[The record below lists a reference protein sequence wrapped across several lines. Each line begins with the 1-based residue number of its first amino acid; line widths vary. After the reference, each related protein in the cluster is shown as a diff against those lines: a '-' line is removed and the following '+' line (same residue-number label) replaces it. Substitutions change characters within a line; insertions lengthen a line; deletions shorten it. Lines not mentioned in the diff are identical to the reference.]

1 MESLRLAY
9 SENAYRVYKPNT
21 KRHIV
26 KTTETDF
33 LDVAAVVITEEDKD
47 VLKNEAVRAF
57 SIPIVVILTKS
68 QMQLSQ
74 LCVLRLPYDLPHFCL
89 FIL

>member
-47 VLKNEAVRAF
+47 VLK
-57 SIPIVVILTKS
+57 
-68 QMQLSQ
+68 LS
-74 LCVLRLPYDLPHFCL
+74 LIH
-89 FIL
+89 I

>member
-47 VLKNEAVRAF
+47 VSVSYTHLTL
-57 SIPIVVILTKS
+57 PTILR
-68 QMQLSQ
+68 
-74 LCVLRLPYDLPHFCL
+74 V
-89 FIL
+89 

>member
-57 SIPIVVILTKS
+57 SIPIIVLLTY
-68 QMQLSQ
+68 QNR
-74 LCVLRLPYDLPHFCL
+74 LRGCMTARLKKRLVSMK
-89 FIL
+89 II

>member
-33 LDVAAVVITEEDKD
+33 LDVAAVGNETHEDSWFWRRARYGFEPCRIVMEES
-47 VLKNEAVRAF
+47 N
-57 SIPIVVILTKS
+57 
-68 QMQLSQ
+68 
-74 LCVLRLPYDLPHFCL
+74 
-89 FIL
+89 